1 MNLRKILTDLARVLV
16 DEAERN
22 PEFNEK
28 LLGALGQNKSPLPT
42 DRAESKSTDKPK
54 NRRTAAVLDPI
65 ELASSG
71 EQVLRSRLAELTVAQ
86 LQDIV
91 SGYAMDPGRLVSK
104 WKTQE
109 RIIDR
114 IVELSLVRAQKG
126 DAFRSDT

>member
-1 MNLRKILTDLARVLV
+1 MNLRKTLTDLVRVLV

-22 PEFNEK
+22 PEFK
-28 LLGALGQNKSPLPT
+28 DKVQSALNQNKGS
-42 DRAESKSTDKPK
+42 DRTEPKNTDKPK
-54 NRRTAAVLDPI
+54 NRRRSAILDPI
-65 ELASSG
+65 ELAGVG
-71 EQVLRSRLAELTVAQ
+71 EQVLRSRLAELTVEQ

-104 WKTQE
+104 WKTPE

-114 IVELSLVRAQKG
+114 IVELSLARAQKG